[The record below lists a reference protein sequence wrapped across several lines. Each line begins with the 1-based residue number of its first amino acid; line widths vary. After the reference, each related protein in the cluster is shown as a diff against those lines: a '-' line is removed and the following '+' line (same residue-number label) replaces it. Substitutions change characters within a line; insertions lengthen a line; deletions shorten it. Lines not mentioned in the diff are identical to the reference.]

1 MSESLYNKYRPTKL
15 SDLKGQDV
23 LKNALRNAVL
33 SNNVHHAYLF
43 IGPRGVGKTT
53 TARIL
58 AMMINCEKG
67 MTDEP
72 CGICK
77 NCKSIIN
84 NNSSDVIEIDAAT
97 SGKIENIRDIR
108 KTVSLAPI
116 NLRTR
121 VWIIDEAHQIKVDAA
136 NALLKTLEEPSDN
149 VVFVLCTTEEHKIMT
164 TIKSRCQQ
172 HSLELVKNED
182 IIDRLKYVCK
192 QENVEI
198 KDDKVY
204 DLIAR
209 SAKGGMRDAL
219 NYLEKVITVCQ
230 NGDED
235 EISLAKV
242 AEILG
247 DISAGVVGVA
257 EWIINGQNRN
267 LLLFNIKYLKTQE
280 SVFKFIESLTTYFHG
295 MLLYK
300 VLNDEKFVFLA
311 PKEINSIKNNA
322 DKLTVPK
329 VINVLEKISKSLQT
343 MSYNPNPQLLLDNLL
358 IGLSL
363 YINSK

>member
-23 LKNALRNAVL
+23 LKETLKNAVL
-33 SNNVHHAYLF
+33 NNNVHHAYLF

-58 AMMINCEKG
+58 AMMINCENG
-67 MTDEP
+67 MTDDP
-72 CGICK
+72 CGVCK

-149 VVFVLCTTEEHKIMT
+149 VVFILCTTEEHKIMT

-172 HSLELVKNED
+172 HSLGLVSNND
-182 IIDRLKYVCK
+182 IIDRLKHVCEK
-192 QENVEI
+192 ENISINDEKI
-198 KDDKVY
+198 Y
-204 DLIAR
+204 DLISR

-219 NYLEKVITVCQ
+219 NYLEKVITVCKKDD
-230 NGDED
+230 GDLTL
-235 EISLAKV
+235 SKV
-242 AEILG
+242 AEVLG

-257 EWIINGQNRN
+257 EWIINGKNRN

-280 SVFKFIESLTTYFHG
+280 SVFKFVENLTAYFHG

-300 VLNDEKFVFLA
+300 VLNDEKFILLA
-311 PKEINSIKNNA
+311 PKEINSIKENA
-322 DKLTVPK
+322 EKMSVPK
-329 VINVLEKISKSLQT
+329 IINVLEKISKSLQT
-343 MSYNPNPQLLLDNLL
+343 MSYNSNPQLLLDNLL